1 MYVTTSCYNWGGTKV
16 KSDDN
21 ITEDTEKVEEE
32 IAPLNTNTEIMNWE
46 DYMTSI

>member
-1 MYVTTSCYNWGGTKV
+1 MQLLVATIGGGGTKV
-16 KSDDN
+16 KPDD
-21 ITEDTEKVEEE
+21 ITEDTEKVEE